1 MAGILQGAGGPTL
14 DVEDEDKLKGVLSQY
29 MSSGYT
35 GGKEKV
41 DAGGPA
47 GNASSALAAYLGD
60 TEGLLNKKSSYD
72 TEYTPYI
79 PKNKIGDIIAEQE
92 EGGDGEG
99 SGSGGP
105 PKPGEPGY
113 EEYMMYNAGP
123 DSPDAGKTKG
133 FADMTAAEIES
144 FGKFLDKMPFLSREN
159 YPGFPQEKVF
169 KSKRTSAKD
178 YSEAEAP
185 DSSGG
190 ASNYGDFSGG
200 QTGQGS
206 GATSGGFGGTGQ
218 GRSGYNQGGPV
229 EYYAKGSMCPKCG
242 KSNCGCNYSQGG
254 NVEYKRLGGVA
265 DPFGMTYNKLKID
278 MPKNLGPRKKSGIS
292 SSRKGGGGVLGQAGK
307 IATGMVL
314 KGALGSVLG
323 PLGSL
328 LAFSK
333 GGPVGNPKYM
343 GHGGPLGKKPMTKL
357 EMANDM
363 HQHKKNIMTTKMLAD
378 QGLKTE
384 AHKIKSR
391 SKIL

>member
-14 DVEDEDKLKGVLSQY
+14 KEEDEDKLKGVLSQY
-29 MSSGYT
+29 MGSGYT

-41 DAGGPA
+41 DAGGAA

-79 PKNKIGDIIAEQE
+79 PEDKIGDIIAEQE

-133 FADMTAAEIES
+133 FADMTPAEIES
-144 FGKFLDKMPFLSREN
+144 FGKFLDNMPFLSREN
-159 YPGFPQEKVF
+159 YPGFPQEQVN
-169 KSKRTSAKD
+169 KSKVPSVNTYTDGGDAGD
-178 YSEAEAP
+178 Y
-185 DSSGG
+185 
-190 ASNYGDFSGG
+190 GG
-200 QTGQGS
+200 QSSADNQSDASTGNY
-206 GATSGGFGGTGQ
+206 ADNPDFM
-218 GRSGYNQGGPV
+218 NIGGP
-229 EYYAKGSMCPKCG
+229 
-242 KSNCGCNYSQGG
+242 
-254 NVEYKRLGGVA
+254 VEYKRLGGVA
-265 DPFGMTYNKLKID
+265 DPFGMTYNKLKIN

-307 IATGMVL
+307 MATGMVL

>member
-14 DVEDEDKLKGVLSQY
+14 KEEDEDKLKGVLSQY

-41 DAGGPA
+41 DAGGAA
-47 GNASSALAAYLGD
+47 GNASSALATYLGD

-79 PKNKIGDIIAEQE
+79 PEDKIGDIIAEQE

-123 DSPDAGKTKG
+123 DSPEDFQGKT
-133 FADMTAAEIES
+133 FSTMTPAEIES
-144 FGKFLDKMPFLSREN
+144 FGTFLDKMPFLSREN
-159 YPGFPQEKVF
+159 YPGFPQEQVN
-169 KSKRTSAKD
+169 KSKVPSAKTYTKED
-178 YSEAEAP
+178 GGDASGSVGQAP
-185 DSSGG
+185 EMPDMGDVSSGG
-190 ASNYGDFSGG
+190 NIFSRGG
-200 QTGQGS
+200 H
-206 GATSGGFGGTGQ
+206 
-218 GRSGYNQGGPV
+218 
-229 EYYAKGSMCPKCG
+229 
-242 KSNCGCNYSQGG
+242 
-254 NVEYKRLGGVA
+254 VEYKRLGGVA

-314 KGALGSVLG
+314 KSVLG

-333 GGPVGNPKYM
+333 GGPVGQTKYM
-343 GHGGPLGKKPMTKL
+343 GHGGPLSEKPMTKL

-363 HQHKKNIMTTKMLAD
+363 HHHKKNIMTTKMLAD

-384 AHKIKSR
+384 AHNIKSR